1 MKSNWDTH
9 EAVSAPTRD
18 SAFSGECESKFA
30 SPWVRVVI
38 VNFNSGDL
46 LQFAVDGL
54 AAQTMTDFE
63 VVIVDNASTDEALER
78 LALPDPRFRVI
89 HGKSNIGF
97 AAGANLGSENACTP
111 WLAMLNPD
119 AIPDQ
124 EWLAKLRFAT
134 ERYPD
139 FAMFGSTQ
147 LMAKAPMLLDGAGD
161 NYSVFGIAWRGGY
174 GRPVAEVSSDMEVFS
189 LCAAAALYRRD
200 VFSDAGGF
208 AEIFFC
214 YLEDVDLCFR
224 LRLHGYRAMQ
234 IVDARVLH
242 IGSATVDAMGSFAQY
257 HTTRNGVWLMV
268 RCMPWPLLAFTLPLY
283 VAGQIWLMW
292 RAGNWKE
299 RAVGLV
305 DGLRDLR
312 MQWSERRRIN
322 GRRRLSTLSLSR
334 MLVWNPRILSER
346 RIVRIRG

>member
-1 MKSNWDTH
+1 MELHWDMY
-9 EAVSAPTRD
+9 EAVSSPRRY
-18 SAFSGECESKFA
+18 SESLGECASKFA
-30 SPWVRVVI
+30 LPWVRVVI

-54 AAQTMTDFE
+54 AMQTMTDFE

-78 LALPDPRFRVI
+78 LVLPDLRFRVI
-89 HGKSNIGF
+89 HAKSNIGF
-97 AAGANLGSENACTP
+97 AAGANLGSENAGTP

-119 AIPDQ
+119 AMPDQ
-124 EWLAKLRFAT
+124 EWLAKLRSAT

-139 FAMFGSTQ
+139 FVMFGSTQ
-147 LMAKAPMLLDGAGD
+147 LMAKAPTLLDGAGD

-174 GRPVAEVSSDMEVFS
+174 GRPVAEVSGDMEVFS
-189 LCAAAALYRRD
+189 LCAAAALYQRD

-208 AEIFFC
+208 AENFFC

-224 LRLHGYRAMQ
+224 LRLHGYKAMQ
-234 IVDARVLH
+234 IADARILH
-242 IGSATVDAMGSFAQY
+242 IGSATVDAMGGFAEY

-268 RCMPWPLLAFTLPLY
+268 RCMPWPLLAVTLPLY

-299 RAVGLV
+299 RAVGLK

-312 MQWSERRRIN
+312 TQWSERRRIN
-322 GRRRLSTLSLSR
+322 CRRRLSTFSLSR
-334 MLVWNPRILSER
+334 MLVWNPRILSQR